1 MTNEEFIELYVKPEK
16 VGKMTEKIEQPELI
30 YVTENVR
37 KYDFGKFF
45 KFFSMT
51 KNYCMFVVFRRFQ
64 FYVFIKR
71 GFFSTV

>member
-37 KYDFGKFF
+37 K
-45 KFFSMT
+45 
-51 KNYCMFVVFRRFQ
+51 
-64 FYVFIKR
+64 
-71 GFFSTV
+71 